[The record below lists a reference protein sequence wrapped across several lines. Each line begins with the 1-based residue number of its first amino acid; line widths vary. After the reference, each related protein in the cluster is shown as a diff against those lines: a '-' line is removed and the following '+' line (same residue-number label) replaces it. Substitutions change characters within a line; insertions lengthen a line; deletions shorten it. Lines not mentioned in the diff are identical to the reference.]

1 MTIKHSSTS
10 TMSDSLETRLEDM
23 IMRHAAETSVSV
35 RLAFLI
41 TMQRHIL
48 YLTEQIGHEQ
58 EVQTAQHNDLVE
70 IINEFNRGALP
81 NAQQVIDK
89 LIDLTAWEEPEP

>member
-1 MTIKHSSTS
+1 
-10 TMSDSLETRLEDM
+10 MSDSLEARLEET
-23 IMRHAAETSVSV
+23 IMRHASETSASV

-41 TMQRHIL
+41 TLQRHLL

-81 NAQQVIDK
+81 NAQQVIDR
-89 LIDLTAWEEPEP
+89 LIDLTGWEDES